1 MYGSADEHMAKT
13 NDLRPRLGLVGG
25 QEEHQRPLNTSLIGA
40 DMRVFGSVHST
51 SVVSVAGT
59 VLGSVSAD
67 DQVIVTKGGRV
78 EGGVEAREV
87 VLNGEVRGQVDAR
100 ERLEIQASAM
110 VHGDLHAPRLM
121 LLEGAVVDGGGCPA
135 DRLKVVA
142 PESLLVSLPFS
153 FRQPVHGRRGGP

>member
-135 DRLKVVA
+135 D
-142 PESLLVSLPFS
+142 S
-153 FRQPVHGRRGGP
+153 